1 MYVGFIT
8 SIELKSKITIAQR
21 KGRGKSKYIAV
32 KFLNY
37 RNTSFYCA
45 SI

>member
-1 MYVGFIT
+1 MWGLSAST
-8 SIELKSKITIAQR
+8 ELKPERTAQR
-21 KGRGKSKYIAV
+21 EGRGKSKYTAV

-45 SI
+45 LI